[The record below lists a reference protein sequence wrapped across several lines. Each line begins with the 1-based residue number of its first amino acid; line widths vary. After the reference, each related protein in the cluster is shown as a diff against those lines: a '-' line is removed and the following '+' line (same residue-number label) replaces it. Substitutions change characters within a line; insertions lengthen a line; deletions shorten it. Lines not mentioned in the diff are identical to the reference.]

1 MLNFNNSPNGGG
13 NYVPYIRYMA
23 STSSWNTSD
32 GSPFTF
38 SKAAFDLS
46 NIKTGWCLLAE
57 GQAPEWVMDETIEK
71 TADRPEGEG
80 WKRGF
85 KVHIMSTQMFGDDEP
100 VREWGTNATG
110 AVMGIQKLWSDW
122 QAQGEPADK
131 VAVVEFAGAVPTKVG
146 KGNTNVPTLN
156 IVKLIDRPSELS
168 NILNTEAQEDPS
180 SLSAPAASV
189 ASEDEEF

>member
-1 MLNFNNSPNGGG
+1 MLNFNNSPAGGG

-23 STSSWNTSD
+23 STSSWSTSD
-32 GSPFTF
+32 GPFQF
-38 SKAAFDLS
+38 SKAAFDLA

-71 TADRPEGEG
+71 TAARPEGEG

-85 KVHIMSTQMFGDDEP
+85 KVNIMSAQMFGDEEP

-110 AVMGIQKLWSDW
+110 AVMGIQKLWADW
-122 QAQGEPADK
+122 QAQGEPADQ

-156 IVKLIDRPSELS
+156 IVKLIDRPAELAD
-168 NILNTEAQEDPS
+168 IAEPEARVDTS
-180 SLSAPAASV
+180 SLSAPAAS
-189 ASEDEEF
+189 APSDDDEF